1 MKTMLI
7 LVLTAAALAAGMKA
21 NACCA
26 LTVSGRAAVN
36 ADQSVIM
43 VWDEAR
49 KMQHFVR
56 EATFAT
62 DAADVGFIVPVPTQ
76 PELAESG
83 SEAFPLLRTITA
95 PEPASSG
102 FSIGCAAVAPARA
115 YGVSVRVLEEKR
127 VAGYDATVLQADSG
141 RALAAWLKRRGYP
154 FSSAVA
160 DWAAPYVRDG
170 WCFAA
175 MQVAKDGSRRERPGG
190 RLAASSL
197 RLSFRTDR
205 PLFPYR
211 EPASAAAAA
220 ALGEKSRLLRIDF
233 IAKGPMRAVCGADE
247 APWRGRVV
255 WSGDISRHREALL
268 RALRLPDDTLE
279 GRWWLTTFEDRWP
292 WAQAPGDVWFLPDP
306 RGRRVKRTA
315 VAAGG
320 DAAVPLWMVAAL
332 TMGARRRAGKRG
344 AVTHS

>member
-1 MKTMLI
+1 MKTMLT
-7 LVLTAAALAAGMKA
+7 VLLAWVVFAGERTE
-21 NACCA
+21 ACCA
-26 LTVSGRAAVN
+26 LTISGRAAVN

-43 VWDEAR
+43 VWDEER
-49 KMQHFVR
+49 RVQHFVR
-56 EATFAT
+56 EASFAT
-62 DAADVGFIVPVPTQ
+62 DAADVGFIVPVPTR

-95 PEPASSG
+95 PEPSRSG
-102 FSIGCAAVAPARA
+102 FPLGCAAMPQTRA
-115 YGVSVRVLEEKR
+115 YGAAVRVLEEKR

-141 RALAAWLKRRGYP
+141 RALADWLKRRGYP
-154 FSSAVA
+154 FSDAVA

-175 MQVAKDGSRRERPGG
+175 MQVAKDRKEGEEKGG

-197 RLSFRTDR
+197 RLSFRTER

-220 ALGEKSRLLRIDF
+220 ALGETTRLLRIDF
-233 IAKGPMRAVCGADE
+233 IAKGPMRAVCGSDE
-247 APWRGRVV
+247 APWRGRVM
-255 WSGDISRHREALL
+255 WSGDISRHRQELL
-268 RALRLPDDTLE
+268 RALRLPDDTLT

-292 WAQAPGDVWFLPDP
+292 WVQAPGDVWFQPDP
-306 RGRRVKRTA
+306 RGRRVRRTA

-320 DAAVPLWMVAAL
+320 DAAVPLWMAAAL
-332 TMGARRRAGKRG
+332 VLGARRRAGKRG
-344 AVTHS
+344 AVTQP